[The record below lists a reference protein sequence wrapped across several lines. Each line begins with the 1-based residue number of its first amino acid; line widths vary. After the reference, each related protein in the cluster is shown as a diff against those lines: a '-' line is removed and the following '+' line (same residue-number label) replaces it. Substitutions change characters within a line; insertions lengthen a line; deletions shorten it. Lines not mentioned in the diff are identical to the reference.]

1 MDERSLQELKVL
13 PSDLLANVNHELR
26 SPLSLIQGYAETLL
40 LLDGRT
46 SRQQRRECLLVIKQA
61 SDELGDRLDRL
72 LELAQLESGSLDLV
86 HAPVNLAHLVGEALR
101 SAQERLA
108 ARMRRPGVPQAPLRF
123 SWRLED
129 VQGGEPTQA
138 GPFIQADR
146 QRVREVLDHLLANA
160 IAYSPAGGTIEV
172 MIRPVSMQGLT
183 SRLQRASA
191 APTPEQAQ
199 DLSSSLAAR
208 PQPGMEL
215 VVRDQGMGIPGE
227 QLEQIFAPFYRL
239 DTTLSR
245 PVPGLGL
252 GLTLCRRLVEGHGGR
267 IWAESVVGQ
276 GSAFHVWLPA
286 TSEQDQSLPSGKES
300 A

>member
-1 MDERSLQELKVL
+1 MS
-13 PSDLLANVNHELR
+13 HELR
-26 SPLSLIQGYAETLL
+26 SPLSLIKGSAETLL
-40 LLDGRT
+40 LLDRRT
-46 SRQQRRECLLVIKQA
+46 SRQQRREFLLNIKEA
-61 SDELGDRLDRL
+61 NDELADKIDRL
-72 LELAQLESGSLDLV
+72 LELAQLDSCSLDLV
-86 HAPVNLAHLVGEALR
+86 HAPVNLAHLVGEVLY

-108 ARMRRPGVPQAPLRF
+108 VRTRQPGRSQVPLRF

-129 VQGGEPTQA
+129 AQEGEPTQA
-138 GPFIQADR
+138 EPLILADR

-172 MIRPVSMQGLT
+172 TIRPVSVQGLN
-183 SRLQRASA
+183 SLLQRAPA
-191 APTPEQAQ
+191 ALIPGQAQ
-199 DLSSSLAAR
+199 DLSSSLAAG

-215 VVRDQGMGIPGE
+215 VVRDQGIGIPGE

-252 GLTLCRRLVEGHGGR
+252 GLTLCRRLVEGHRGR

-286 TSEQDQSLPSGKES
+286 KSE
-300 A
+300 